1 MLTGYL
7 GPGTGSQER
16 QPSALLEFSRN
27 PEPID
32 QSDQPQ
38 VPQRND

>member
-7 GPGTGSQER
+7 GPGTESQER
-16 QPSALLEFSRN
+16 QPSALLKPSRN

-32 QSDQPQ
+32 QSNQPQ